1 MEITTLDLIREGSV
15 VTVLEISGGGW
26 VRRLYQMGILP
37 GSQVKVVFNRGVE
50 PIVVR
55 IGNVEVSLGKGIARR
70 IVVKV
75 TQG

>member
-1 MEITTLDLIREGSV
+1 
-15 VTVLEISGGGW
+15 
-26 VRRLYQMGILP
+26 MGILP
-37 GSQVKVVFNRGVE
+37 GSQVKVVFNRGVG

-55 IGNVEVSLGKGIARR
+55 IGDVEVSLGRGIARR